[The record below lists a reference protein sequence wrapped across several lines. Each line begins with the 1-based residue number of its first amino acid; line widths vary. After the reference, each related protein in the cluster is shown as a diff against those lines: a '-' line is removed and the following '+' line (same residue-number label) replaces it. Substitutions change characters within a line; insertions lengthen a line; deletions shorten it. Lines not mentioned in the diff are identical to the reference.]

1 MTMSTAV
8 MASEPS
14 NGSISPFA
22 GLSPSARHATF
33 RDVTAV
39 LADARA
45 EARAYEWS
53 IGLAYCGDAGKA
65 GTWSGTPAS
74 LGSAL
79 RGHGASVVALRAQA
93 PALVE
98 ALVAHTLTLLRVPR
112 TRGGS
117 LKQRARLSRTISLYT
132 GREMSVLRSRG
143 LRGEIERAQPLDAVV
158 QIQTN
163 YAVPAGLPVATL
175 EDMTVAQALDLPYPE
190 WRALSKREQA
200 AALARQR
207 QAYERASVC
216 CFMTQWAASSA
227 IEDYGIPAEKTV
239 VVGVGRNHTPA
250 PVERDWQTP
259 RYLFVGGDW
268 VRKNGEAILRAFAR
282 VRAENPAARLDLV
295 GSHPQVD
302 QPGVHGH
309 GWLSLANDEHRR
321 RLDGLFE
328 AATCFVMPSLCEPSA
343 ISYLEAGAAGV
354 PSIGST
360 VGGSRELIGDGGC
373 VVDPHDEGALFDAM
387 LELSDGEAARAA
399 GRRAL
404 ARSDWF
410 TWPKVAERM
419 LVALE
424 PHVG

>member
-1 MTMSTAV
+1 M
-8 MASEPS
+8 
-14 NGSISPFA
+14 
-22 GLSPSARHATF
+22 
-33 RDVTAV
+33 TAV

-45 EARAYEWS
+45 DERTYPWNV
-53 IGLAYCGDAGKA
+53 GLAYCGDAGKA

-74 LGSAL
+74 LGNAL
-79 RGHGASVVALRAQA
+79 RGHGASVVALKAQA
-93 PALVE
+93 PPLVE
-98 ALVAHTLTLLRVPR
+98 AALAHTLTLLRVPR
-112 TRGGS
+112 TPGET

-143 LRGEIERAQPLDAVV
+143 LRGEVRRAALLDAVV

-163 YAVPAGLPVATL
+163 YAVPPGPPVATL
-175 EDMTVAQALDLPYPE
+175 EDMTVAQALELPYPE
-190 WRALSKREQA
+190 WRALSKRERQA
-200 AALARQR
+200 ALDRQR
-207 QAYERASVC
+207 RAYERASVC
-216 CFMTQWAASSA
+216 CFMTQWAADSA
-227 IEDYGIPAEKTV
+227 IDDYGIPAEKTV
-239 VVGVGRNHTPA
+239 VVGVGRNHTPE
-250 PVERDWQTP
+250 PVDRDWRTP
-259 RYLFVGGDW
+259 RYLLVGGDW
-268 VRKNGEAILRAFAR
+268 VRKNGDAILRAFAR
-282 VRAENPAARLDLV
+282 IRAEVPEARLDLV
-295 GSHPQVD
+295 GTHPDVRQH
-302 QPGVHGH
+302 GVHGH

-373 VVDPHDEGALFDAM
+373 VVDPYDDEALFDAM
-387 LELSDGEAARAA
+387 LSLADGDAARAA
-399 GRRAL
+399 GERAL

-410 TWPKVAERM
+410 TWPNVAERI

>member
-1 MTMSTAV
+1 M
-8 MASEPS
+8 
-14 NGSISPFA
+14 
-22 GLSPSARHATF
+22 
-33 RDVTAV
+33 TAV
-39 LADARA
+39 LEDARA
-45 EARAYEWS
+45 EDRTYPWN

-74 LGSAL
+74 LGNAL
-79 RGHGASVVALRAQA
+79 RGQGASVVAIKAQA
-93 PALVE
+93 SPVVE
-98 ALVAHTLTLLRVPR
+98 TLLAHTLTLLRVPR
-112 TRGGS
+112 TPGET

-132 GREMSVLRSRG
+132 GREMSILRSRG
-143 LRGEIERAQPLDAVV
+143 LRSEIRRAQPLDAVV

-163 YAVPAGLPVATL
+163 YAIPDGLPVATL
-175 EDMTVAQALDLPYPE
+175 EDMTVAQALELPYPE
-190 WRALSKREQA
+190 WRALSKREQVA
-200 AALARQR
+200 GLARQR
-207 QAYERASVC
+207 RAYERASVC
-216 CFMTQWAASSA
+216 CFMTQWAADSA
-227 IEDYGIPAEKTV
+227 VHDYGIPAEKTV
-239 VVGVGRNHTPA
+239 VVGVGRNHSPE
-250 PVERDWQTP
+250 PVERDWRTP

-268 VRKNGEAILRAFAR
+268 VRKNGDSIVAAFERLRR
-282 VRAENPAARLDLV
+282 EIPEARLDLV

-302 QPGVHGH
+302 RPGVYGH

-373 VVDPHDEGALFDAM
+373 VVDPYDDEALFQAM
-387 LELSDGEAARAA
+387 LELADGETARAA
-399 GRRAL
+399 GQRAL

-410 TWPKVAERM
+410 TWPKVAERI